1 MIQRYEMM
9 VIFDPGLDEESLDQL
24 VRKIEETITAS
35 EGGELINTDR
45 WGKKRL
51 AYVIKSKQFGI
62 YVVFEFKATA
72 TLPKELDRFAKF
84 EQNVARHMIIKIPEY
99 VLKLKEREAELKA
112 SLEMRHKNQVAQADD
127 NREVVDMLEEEA
139 VAQVDEKT
147 DDKTGGAGVETA
159 KEAGDAET
167 AVVEKEAVAQV
178 DEKADDKTGGAGVE
192 TAKEAGDAETAV
204 VEKEAVEQGDEKADD
219 KTSGAGVET
228 ANVDGDSGKEAG
240 DAETAV
246 VEKEAVEQGDEK
258 AEDTIETSSSE
269 DGLQVTV
276 RTSEG
281 EVENDVDT
289 QKG

>member
-1 MIQRYEMM
+1 M
-9 VIFDPGLDEESLDQL
+9 
-24 VRKIEETITAS
+24 
-35 EGGELINTDR
+35 
-45 WGKKRL
+45 
-51 AYVIKSKQFGI
+51 
-62 YVVFEFKATA
+62 
-72 TLPKELDRFAKF
+72 
-84 EQNVARHMIIKIPEY
+84 
-99 VLKLKEREAELKA
+99 
-112 SLEMRHKNQVAQADD
+112 
-127 NREVVDMLEEEA
+127 
-139 VAQVDEKT
+139 
-147 DDKTGGAGVETA
+147 
-159 KEAGDAET
+159 
-167 AVVEKEAVAQV
+167 
-178 DEKADDKTGGAGVE
+178 
-192 TAKEAGDAETAV
+192 

>member
-9 VIFDPGLDEESLDQL
+9 VIFDPGLDEASLDQL

-139 VAQVDEKT
+139 VAKVDEKT
-147 DDKTGGAGVETA
+147 DDKTGGAGGETA
-159 KEAGDAET
+159 NVDGDSGKEAGDAET

-178 DEKADDKTGGAGVE
+178 DEKADDKTG
-192 TAKEAGDAETAV
+192 
-204 VEKEAVEQGDEKADD
+204 
-219 KTSGAGVET
+219 GAGVET

-258 AEDTIETSSSE
+258 AEDKIETSSPE

-276 RTSEG
+276 GTSEG